1 MTERN
6 KEQVKSTFR
15 MDDDP
20 ADTIQTMRVTFGL
33 GKALLKVRNTATLD
47 EDEAGLVEIAAETTA
62 WIGANI
68 ARSNAIS
75 RAGMI
80 DVLLTGGTDLPDRG
94 EPMECCIQSHEDAVE
109 VVTSLFIRGMTTGG
123 LSEVLK
129 ESGQIASAEVLSHA
143 GTAITLAAKDVAT
156 YWDVE
161 SREVIDAIRAMDEG
175 LHFLAELVEIAL
187 YGNFTFTM

>member
-1 MTERN
+1 
-6 KEQVKSTFR
+6 
-15 MDDDP
+15 
-20 ADTIQTMRVTFGL
+20 
-33 GKALLKVRNTATLD
+33 
-47 EDEAGLVEIAAETTA
+47 
-62 WIGANI
+62 
-68 ARSNAIS
+68 
-75 RAGMI
+75 
-80 DVLLTGGTDLPDRG
+80 
-94 EPMECCIQSHEDAVE
+94 MECCIQSHEDAVE

-143 GTAITLAAKDVAT
+143 GTAITLAAKDVAA

>member
-1 MTERN
+1 
-6 KEQVKSTFR
+6 
-15 MDDDP
+15 
-20 ADTIQTMRVTFGL
+20 
-33 GKALLKVRNTATLD
+33 
-47 EDEAGLVEIAAETTA
+47 
-62 WIGANI
+62 
-68 ARSNAIS
+68 
-75 RAGMI
+75 
-80 DVLLTGGTDLPDRG
+80 
-94 EPMECCIQSHEDAVE
+94 
-109 VVTSLFIRGMTTGG
+109 MTTGG

>member
-15 MDDDP
+15 MEDDP
-20 ADTIQTMRVTFGL
+20 ADTAKVLRASFEL
-33 GKALLKVRNTATLD
+33 GAALLKVRNTATLD
-47 EDEAGLVEIAAETTA
+47 EGEAALVETA
-62 WIGANI
+62 INSISWIGANI
-68 ARSNAIS
+68 ARSNGFSSTDMMDAF
-75 RAGMI
+75 
-80 DVLLTGGTDLPDRG
+80 LTGCVPPARG

-143 GTAITLAAKDVAT
+143 GTAITLAAKDVAA

>member
-15 MDDDP
+15 MEDDP
-20 ADTIQTMRVTFGL
+20 ADTAKVLRASFRL
-33 GKALLKVRNTATLD
+33 GAALLQVRNTATLD
-47 EDEAGLVEIAAETTA
+47 EGEAALVETA
-62 WIGANI
+62 INSISWIGANI
-68 ARSNAIS
+68 ARSNGFSSTDMMDAF
-75 RAGMI
+75 
-80 DVLLTGGTDLPDRG
+80 LTGCVPPARS

-143 GTAITLAAKDVAT
+143 GTAITLAAKDVAA

>member
-15 MDDDP
+15 MEDDP
-20 ADTIQTMRVTFGL
+20 ADTAKVLRASFRL
-33 GKALLKVRNTATLD
+33 GAALLQVRNTATLD
-47 EDEAGLVEIAAETTA
+47 EGEAALVETA
-62 WIGANI
+62 INSISWIGANI
-68 ARSNAIS
+68 ARSNGFSSTDMMDAF
-75 RAGMI
+75 
-80 DVLLTGGTDLPDRG
+80 LTGCVPPARS

-143 GTAITLAAKDVAT
+143 GTAITLAAKVVAA

>member
-1 MTERN
+1 MTESN

-20 ADTIQTMRVTFGL
+20 ADTIQTMRVTLGI

-47 EDEAGLVEIAAETTA
+47 EDEAGLVKIAAETMA

-68 ARSNAIS
+68 ARSNGFSSTDMMDAF
-75 RAGMI
+75 
-80 DVLLTGGTDLPDRG
+80 LTGCVPPARS

-143 GTAITLAAKDVAT
+143 GTAITLAAKDVAA

>member
-15 MDDDP
+15 MEDDP
-20 ADTIQTMRVTFGL
+20 ADTAKVLRASFRL
-33 GKALLKVRNTATLD
+33 GAALLQVRNTATLD
-47 EDEAGLVEIAAETTA
+47 EGEAALVETA
-62 WIGANI
+62 INSISWIGANI
-68 ARSNAIS
+68 ARSNGFSSTDMMDAF
-75 RAGMI
+75 
-80 DVLLTGGTDLPDRG
+80 LTGCVPPARS

>member
-15 MDDDP
+15 MEDDP
-20 ADTIQTMRVTFGL
+20 ADTAKVLRAWFRL
-33 GKALLKVRNTATLD
+33 GAALLQVRNTATLD
-47 EDEAGLVEIAAETTA
+47 EGEAALVETA
-62 WIGANI
+62 INSISWIGANI
-68 ARSNAIS
+68 ARSNGFSSTDMMDAF
-75 RAGMI
+75 
-80 DVLLTGGTDLPDRG
+80 LTGCVPPARS

-143 GTAITLAAKDVAT
+143 GTAITLAAKDVAA

>member
-20 ADTIQTMRVTFGL
+20 ADTIQTMRVTLGL

-47 EDEAGLVEIAAETTA
+47 EDEAGLVKIAAETTA

-68 ARSNAIS
+68 ARSNGIS

-80 DVLLTGGTDLPDRG
+80 DVFFTGGTNLPDRS

-143 GTAITLAAKDVAT
+143 GTAITLAAKDVAA

>member
-15 MDDDP
+15 MEDDP
-20 ADTIQTMRVTFGL
+20 ADTAKVLRASFEL
-33 GKALLKVRNTATLD
+33 GAALLKVRNTATLD
-47 EDEAGLVEIAAETTA
+47 EGEAALVETA
-62 WIGANI
+62 INSISWIGANI
-68 ARSNAIS
+68 ARSNGFSSTDMMDAF
-75 RAGMI
+75 
-80 DVLLTGGTDLPDRG
+80 LTGCVPPARS

>member
-15 MDDDP
+15 MEDDP
-20 ADTIQTMRVTFGL
+20 ADTAKVLRASFRL
-33 GKALLKVRNTATLD
+33 GAALLQVRNTATLD
-47 EDEAGLVEIAAETTA
+47 EGEAALVETA
-62 WIGANI
+62 INSILWIGVNI
-68 ARSNAIS
+68 ARSNGFSSTDMMDAF
-75 RAGMI
+75 
-80 DVLLTGGTDLPDRG
+80 LTGCVPPARS

-143 GTAITLAAKDVAT
+143 GTAITLAAKDVAA